1 MLACE
6 NTNGFS
12 VIIGNDI
19 LFEQIKSRITNQ
31 KWTITTRYG
40 ESEIKLFNSSQEKCK
55 EIDEDPDSKNIHS
68 IVLNHNAKKR
78 RDRKNRIES
87 MDDGREDKY
96 IIMTGLLS
104 LSYCFR
110 IDYLFSSKLPRA
122 QDSERIKR
130 RIPFYFSS
138 LYPLTNQ
145 LNSLKNPR
153 VKSEPTIQLESQM
166 LIKLAKMIWKAT
178 KKVQN

>member
-1 MLACE
+1 MFKPSYHVKIESKSKRTLAQRVSKFRSKR
-6 NTNGFS
+6 FS
-12 VIIGNDI
+12 KDIPDCYRYFKGTDNSNVCI
-19 LFEQIKSRITNQ
+19 LFMFKRNNEAKQESKSKRISEFQSDPSKMYPRSKSKATSRHSKTTN
-31 KWTITTRYG
+31 
-40 ESEIKLFNSSQEKCK
+40 
-55 EIDEDPDSKNIHS
+55 
-68 IVLNHNAKKR
+68 
-78 RDRKNRIES
+78 
-87 MDDGREDKY
+87 
-96 IIMTGLLS
+96 II
-104 LSYCFR
+104 
-110 IDYLFSSKLPRA
+110 P
-122 QDSERIKR
+122 